1 MQLSD
6 YFRHLNY
13 TEIPVSS
20 NLWIIVYT
28 RDIRLYIIKV
38 TPFITMKKKCRAEEQ
53 QLTLH
58 HRKPTSIGGSRH
70 NKRNHSYVP
79 RNQHQAWHT
88 LFSNHTAQTICA
100 IINEKFLDSDY
111 QFVCVKK
118 NTP

>member
-38 TPFITMKKKCRAEEQ
+38 TPFITMKALKEI
-53 QLTLH
+53 LVGIVL
-58 HRKPTSIGGSRH
+58 
-70 NKRNHSYVP
+70 YV
-79 RNQHQAWHT
+79 AFI
-88 LFSNHTAQTICA
+88 LIVIYA
-100 IINEKFLDSDY
+100 IIDIFILAPLTTNPF
-111 QFVCVKK
+111 KK
-118 NTP
+118 